1 MIKKALALAITG
13 SVALSLTAAAWPTG
27 KPIYMVSKN
36 EAVEINPIA
45 TTGDIIS
52 STIIRGI
59 PDGMGAYSNGRGG
72 FTLLSVHEV
81 STTDKLSLLSA
92 STEKHWAAS
101 ITKMNYSPSAKTITS
116 AENLIKDIQYWNY
129 KTSSYQASPV
139 GGEPVGAA
147 PGTFGFGISRF
158 CSAQYTPAGAFI
170 YNGVGYAGGLFTTGE
185 ETGDSSRAFAFDVD
199 GNGWQ
204 LPRLGMTSFENAMP
218 SAKPGINT
226 VVMANEDGSATDSQV
241 YMYLGKKQSTGSPV
255 DKAGLTNGD
264 LYVLNV
270 PSAASDNVFRTT
282 YAKGTP
288 VDAEFKKIEWNTGVE
303 DFAKSS
309 RELGTEFA
317 RVEDGEFDP
326 NNPNVFYFVTTESN
340 KDPIATKENPA
351 LPGVSRD
358 GGALWR
364 FTFKDVQNPLLG
376 GKLEM
381 LLNGGESLY
390 LSKPDNMTITKN
402 GVILIQEDP
411 GNNAALARVVAY
423 RIKDSKL
430 AVVAQFD
437 AQYFTTTGAK
447 FMTQDEESSGI
458 IEVTDFLAK
467 PGDTKTYLALH
478 AQIHTKGGV
487 TAVDTGA
494 KALLPARPDLA
505 KRATAKKSMIDKAAI
520 EGGQYYVMTI
530 SNWDTVFAS

>member
-1 MIKKALALAITG
+1 
-13 SVALSLTAAAWPTG
+13 
-27 KPIYMVSKN
+27 
-36 EAVEINPIA
+36 
-45 TTGDIIS
+45 
-52 STIIRGI
+52 
-59 PDGMGAYSNGRGG
+59 
-72 FTLLSVHEV
+72 
-81 STTDKLSLLSA
+81 
-92 STEKHWAAS
+92 
-101 ITKMNYSPSAKTITS
+101 
-116 AENLIKDIQYWNY
+116 
-129 KTSSYQASPV
+129 
-139 GGEPVGAA
+139 
-147 PGTFGFGISRF
+147 
-158 CSAQYTPAGAFI
+158 
-170 YNGVGYAGGLFTTGE
+170 
-185 ETGDSSRAFAFDVD
+185 
-199 GNGWQ
+199 
-204 LPRLGMTSFENAMP
+204 
-218 SAKPGINT
+218 
-226 VVMANEDGSATDSQV
+226 MANEDGSATDSQV
-241 YMYLGKKQSTGSPV
+241 YMYLGKKQSTGSAV

-282 YAKGTP
+282 YAKETP

-303 DFAKSS
+303 DFAKGA
-309 RELGTEFA
+309 REAGTEFA

-326 NNPNVFYFVTTESN
+326 NNPNIFYFVTTESN

-437 AQYFTTTGAK
+437 AQYFSSAGSK

-458 IEVTDFLAK
+458 VEVTQFLAK
-467 PGDTKTYLALH
+467 PGDTKTYLAFN

-487 TAVDTGA
+487 TSIDTGA
-494 KALLPARPDLA
+494 KALQPARPDLL
-505 KRATAKKSMIDKAAI
+505 KRSTAKKAMIDKAAI
-520 EGGQYYVMTI
+520 EGGQYYVMTV